1 MSQRE
6 VITVVSPL
14 PNTNCHCQDHLA
26 QGNKKE
32 LMIVVVAAIPNI
44 HAIHHIGNQHY
55 RDHLAQVIA
64 NEKILDVNLV
74 LRIVL

>member
-32 LMIVVVAAIPNI
+32 LMIVVLAAIPNI
-44 HAIHHIGNQHY
+44 HATHHIKDQRY
-55 RDHLAQVIA
+55 SDHLAQVIA

-74 LRIVL
+74 LRIVV